1 MKRIKYFVIL
11 LIMFLANITLV
22 FAKDDVIN
30 KIDINI
36 TLDNSGNAH
45 VEEIWDVKANMGT
58 EFYKGMYNLGNM
70 KVTNFKVYENNTLFT
85 YVDKWNIDAS
95 LDEKRIKMELI
106 ILQKALNYV
115 LVKEVWEDMF
125 LS

>member
-1 MKRIKYFVIL
+1 MKRIKYFVVFL
-11 LIMFLANITLV
+11 LTFLASITLV

-30 KIDINI
+30 RIDVNI

-70 KVTNFKVYENNTLFT
+70 EVTNFKVYENDTLFT
-85 YVDKWNIDAS
+85 YLDNWNIHAS
-95 LDEKRIKMELI
+95 LNDKKN
-106 ILQKALNYV
+106 KN
-115 LVKEVWEDMF
+115 
-125 LS
+125 

>member
-85 YVDKWNIDAS
+85 YVDKWNINAS
-95 LDEKRIKMELI
+95 LDEKKKKMELI
-106 ILQKALNYV
+106 ILM
-115 LVKEVWEDMF
+115 KE
-125 LS
+125 

>member
-36 TLDNSGNAH
+36 
-45 VEEIWDVKANMGT
+45 
-58 EFYKGMYNLGNM
+58 
-70 KVTNFKVYENNTLFT
+70 
-85 YVDKWNIDAS
+85 NI
-95 LDEKRIKMELI
+95 R
-106 ILQKALNYV
+106 
-115 LVKEVWEDMF
+115 
-125 LS
+125 